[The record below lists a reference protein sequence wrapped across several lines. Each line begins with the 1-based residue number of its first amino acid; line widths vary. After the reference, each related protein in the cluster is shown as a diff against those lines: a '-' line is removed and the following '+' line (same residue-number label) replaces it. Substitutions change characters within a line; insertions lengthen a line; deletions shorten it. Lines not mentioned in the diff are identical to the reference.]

1 MARPLLFGNSGT
13 SQGQSKYLVEFKAGK
28 MTLKGNMVH
37 PDKRKGLV
45 YVYQA
50 DDSLMHFCWKDRS
63 SGIIHDDLIIFPD
76 DVEFKK
82 VQQCNT
88 GRVFVLKFKSSS
100 RKYFYWMQEPKT
112 DKDDEYCDKVNEYLN
127 HPPAPGTSRSG
138 LSGSSSFQGL
148 HSELSNLGDGDLH
161 NLLNNISQQQLLQLL
176 GGVGGVS
183 GVANLSSLL
192 GVNRLSGSQ
201 STTTT
206 LPASSHSTRTPATE
220 NTTASTPTRTTP
232 AATTT
237 ANSSI
242 TSSAETQQQ
251 ASQIQIQDVQSIL
264 SGLSVPASEDG
275 GLSKSADS
283 SSALTAETLQ
293 PLLSNKE
300 FMDRAC
306 ELLPTPG
313 DSGSSSLRD
322 NLKMTAQSPQF
333 QQALGIF
340 SAALQSGQLCPLMEQ
355 FDMNSDVIDAAK
367 SGDMEVFVRLLQN
380 VHGKG
385 ASGAEETSNGT
396 VKGDKDKEK
405 DSDEE
410 MGLD

>member
-192 GVNRLSGSQ
+192 GVNRPSSNQ
-201 STTTT
+201 STTST

-220 NTTASTPTRTTP
+220 NTTASTSTRTTP
-232 AATTT
+232 AA
-237 ANSSI
+237 NSSV
-242 TSSAETQQQ
+242 TSSAETLQQ
-251 ASQIQIQDVQSIL
+251 ASQIQIHDVQSIL
-264 SGLSVPASEDG
+264 SGLSD
-275 GLSKSADS
+275 L
-283 SSALTAETLQ
+283 SSALNAETLQ
-293 PLLSNKE
+293 PLLSNEE

-306 ELLPTPG
+306 ELLPTPD

-333 QQALGIF
+333 QQALEIF

-355 FDMNSDVIDAAK
+355 FGMNSDVISAA
-367 SGDMEVFVRLLQN
+367 SLGNMEAFVRLLHN
-380 VHGKG
+380 DRGKDSS
-385 ASGAEETSNGT
+385 ATEETLNRT
-396 VKGDKDKEK
+396 AKGGKKKEE